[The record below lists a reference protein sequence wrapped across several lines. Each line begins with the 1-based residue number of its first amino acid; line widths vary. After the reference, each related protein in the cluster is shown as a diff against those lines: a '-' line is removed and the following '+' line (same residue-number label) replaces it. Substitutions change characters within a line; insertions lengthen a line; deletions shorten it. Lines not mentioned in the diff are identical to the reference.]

1 MRPDEIG
8 NKIVEDIVNENNK
21 EVYLVAGLINATGK
35 VLHWRTR
42 AEIKLGDYAIVENMN
57 DYDLVKI
64 VGTVITTEKV
74 IGIVKTTKKDTGKF
88 SNTKYENM
96 KNAILGINANIIEDN
111 NIEQA

>member
-1 MRPDEIG
+1 MQIHFQYFGFDFNI
-8 NKIVEDIVNENNK
+8 
-21 EVYLVAGLINATGK
+21 
-35 VLHWRTR
+35 
-42 AEIKLGDYAIVENMN
+42 GDYAIVENMN
-57 DYDLVKI
+57 GYDLV
-64 VGTVITTEKV
+64 KV

>member
-42 AEIKLGDYAIVENMN
+42 AEIKLGVNFDFNIGDYAIVENMN
-57 DYDLVKI
+57 GYDLV
-64 VGTVITTEKV
+64 KV